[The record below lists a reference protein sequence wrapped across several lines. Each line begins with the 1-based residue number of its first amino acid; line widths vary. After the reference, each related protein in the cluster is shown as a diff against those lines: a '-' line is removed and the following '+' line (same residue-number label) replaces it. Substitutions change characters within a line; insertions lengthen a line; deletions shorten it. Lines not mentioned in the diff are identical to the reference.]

1 MIGFLI
7 AVISGLLMS
16 VQGVFNT
23 QVTKTTG
30 MWVAN
35 AFVQFTA
42 FLVCIA
48 IWAISDRTSIGT
60 LLKVEPRYMLIGGIL
75 GAGITYTVIKAMDMM
90 GPAKAVMMIVTAQ
103 ILVAYLI
110 ELFGLF
116 GVEKQPFSWRKVIGI
131 LLAAG
136 GIILFKWAQI
146 TLVKMRQLHY
156 NDSSGQEAFPERED
170 HETFYK
176 ILSGS
181 RLTWHDNFVCS
192 GLCRTEQHDLFLKRG
207 TALGGGRCRRSTRNE
222 RHCIECGRNE

>member
-48 IWAISDRTSIGT
+48 IWVIFDRTSFGT

-136 GIILFKWAQI
+136 GIILFKW
-146 TLVKMRQLHY
+146 
-156 NDSSGQEAFPERED
+156 E
-170 HETFYK
+170 
-176 ILSGS
+176 
-181 RLTWHDNFVCS
+181 
-192 GLCRTEQHDLFLKRG
+192 
-207 TALGGGRCRRSTRNE
+207 
-222 RHCIECGRNE
+222 

>member
-48 IWAISDRTSIGT
+48 IWAISDRTSFGT

-116 GVEKQPFSWRKVIGI
+116 GVEKQPFSWRKVMGI
-131 LLAAG
+131 LLAAC
-136 GIILFKWAQI
+136 GIILFKW
-146 TLVKMRQLHY
+146 
-156 NDSSGQEAFPERED
+156 E
-170 HETFYK
+170 
-176 ILSGS
+176 
-181 RLTWHDNFVCS
+181 
-192 GLCRTEQHDLFLKRG
+192 
-207 TALGGGRCRRSTRNE
+207 
-222 RHCIECGRNE
+222 

>member
-48 IWAISDRTSIGT
+48 IWAISDRTSLGT

-136 GIILFKWAQI
+136 GIILFKW
-146 TLVKMRQLHY
+146 
-156 NDSSGQEAFPERED
+156 E
-170 HETFYK
+170 
-176 ILSGS
+176 
-181 RLTWHDNFVCS
+181 
-192 GLCRTEQHDLFLKRG
+192 
-207 TALGGGRCRRSTRNE
+207 
-222 RHCIECGRNE
+222 

>member
-30 MWVAN
+30 VWVAN

-48 IWAISDRTSIGT
+48 IWVISDRTSFGT

-136 GIILFKWAQI
+136 GIILFKW
-146 TLVKMRQLHY
+146 
-156 NDSSGQEAFPERED
+156 E
-170 HETFYK
+170 
-176 ILSGS
+176 
-181 RLTWHDNFVCS
+181 
-192 GLCRTEQHDLFLKRG
+192 
-207 TALGGGRCRRSTRNE
+207 
-222 RHCIECGRNE
+222 

>member
-48 IWAISDRTSIGT
+48 IWVISDRTSFGT

-75 GAGITYTVIKAMDMM
+75 GAGITYTVIKAMDML

-110 ELFGLF
+110 EFFGLF

-136 GIILFKWAQI
+136 GIILFKW
-146 TLVKMRQLHY
+146 
-156 NDSSGQEAFPERED
+156 E
-170 HETFYK
+170 
-176 ILSGS
+176 
-181 RLTWHDNFVCS
+181 
-192 GLCRTEQHDLFLKRG
+192 
-207 TALGGGRCRRSTRNE
+207 
-222 RHCIECGRNE
+222 

>member
-48 IWAISDRTSIGT
+48 IWAISDRTSFGT

-116 GVEKQPFSWRKVIGI
+116 GVEKQPFSWRKIIGI

-136 GIILFKWAQI
+136 GIILFKW
-146 TLVKMRQLHY
+146 
-156 NDSSGQEAFPERED
+156 E
-170 HETFYK
+170 
-176 ILSGS
+176 
-181 RLTWHDNFVCS
+181 
-192 GLCRTEQHDLFLKRG
+192 
-207 TALGGGRCRRSTRNE
+207 
-222 RHCIECGRNE
+222 

>member
-48 IWAISDRTSIGT
+48 IWAISDRTSFGT

-103 ILVAYLI
+103 ILVSYLI

-136 GIILFKWAQI
+136 GIILFKW
-146 TLVKMRQLHY
+146 
-156 NDSSGQEAFPERED
+156 E
-170 HETFYK
+170 
-176 ILSGS
+176 
-181 RLTWHDNFVCS
+181 
-192 GLCRTEQHDLFLKRG
+192 
-207 TALGGGRCRRSTRNE
+207 
-222 RHCIECGRNE
+222 

>member
-23 QVTKTTG
+23 QVTRTTG

-48 IWAISDRTSIGT
+48 IWAISDRTSFGT

-90 GPAKAVMMIVTAQ
+90 GPAKAAMMIVTAQ

-136 GIILFKWAQI
+136 GIILFKW
-146 TLVKMRQLHY
+146 
-156 NDSSGQEAFPERED
+156 E
-170 HETFYK
+170 
-176 ILSGS
+176 
-181 RLTWHDNFVCS
+181 
-192 GLCRTEQHDLFLKRG
+192 
-207 TALGGGRCRRSTRNE
+207 
-222 RHCIECGRNE
+222 

>member
-42 FLVCIA
+42 FLICIA
-48 IWAISDRTSIGT
+48 IWAISDRTSFGT
-60 LLKVEPRYMLIGGIL
+60 LLKVEPRYILIGGIL
-75 GAGITYTVIKAMDMM
+75 GAGITYTVIKAIDIM

-136 GIILFKWAQI
+136 GIILFKW
-146 TLVKMRQLHY
+146 
-156 NDSSGQEAFPERED
+156 E
-170 HETFYK
+170 
-176 ILSGS
+176 
-181 RLTWHDNFVCS
+181 
-192 GLCRTEQHDLFLKRG
+192 
-207 TALGGGRCRRSTRNE
+207 
-222 RHCIECGRNE
+222 

>member
-23 QVTKTTG
+23 QVTKTSG
-30 MWVAN
+30 LWVTN

-48 IWAISDRTSIGT
+48 IWAVSDRTSFAT

-75 GAGITYTVIKAMDMM
+75 GAGITYTVIKAMDSM

-116 GVEKQPFSWRKVIGI
+116 GVEKQPFSWKKVIGI

-136 GIILFKWAQI
+136 GIILFKW
-146 TLVKMRQLHY
+146 
-156 NDSSGQEAFPERED
+156 E
-170 HETFYK
+170 
-176 ILSGS
+176 
-181 RLTWHDNFVCS
+181 
-192 GLCRTEQHDLFLKRG
+192 
-207 TALGGGRCRRSTRNE
+207 
-222 RHCIECGRNE
+222 

>member
-35 AFVQFTA
+35 SFVQFTA

-48 IWAISDRTSIGT
+48 IWSISDRTSFGT

-103 ILVAYLI
+103 ILAAYLI

-136 GIILFKWAQI
+136 GIILFKW
-146 TLVKMRQLHY
+146 
-156 NDSSGQEAFPERED
+156 E
-170 HETFYK
+170 
-176 ILSGS
+176 
-181 RLTWHDNFVCS
+181 
-192 GLCRTEQHDLFLKRG
+192 
-207 TALGGGRCRRSTRNE
+207 
-222 RHCIECGRNE
+222 